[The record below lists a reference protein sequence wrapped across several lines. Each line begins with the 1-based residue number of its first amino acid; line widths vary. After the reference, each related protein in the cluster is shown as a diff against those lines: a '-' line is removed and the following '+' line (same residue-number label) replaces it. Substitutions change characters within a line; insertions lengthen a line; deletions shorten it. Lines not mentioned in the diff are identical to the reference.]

1 MSIGVIFCPV
11 VFVLRMRLFRREC
24 LQPFLDIAVEPG
36 FVIVNEDAGSDV
48 HGVDEHQAFF
58 NSALPQAI
66 LNLWRYPKKLAAP
79 RGLKPELFAIGFHR
93 RLKMNYSPE
102 IRAIAR
108 VCRLRFSAEG
118 SWPASHLTQRSVGL
132 RSRRSQQPKTVSDAE
147 AARAFHHAHWSI
159 GKNDRSRRGAWRSTC
174 QNLSKGDAAVGGEN
188 LIQGRPAGFVHRL
201 KRVQVDGND
210 FTSMFLQKFRDRFP
224 KSFPG
229 WFGRKIVDDAF
240 PIMLDSKQVEEV
252 ANHFPMCTQ
261 QPDLEQLN
269 GQIIGT
275 FLAERLLEPKV
286 PVAFW
291 LSLDENWP
299 ELSAG
304 GDVLNY
310 RFVDRFLTLKEKCKR
325 RAH

>member
-1 MSIGVIFCPV
+1 
-11 VFVLRMRLFRREC
+11 
-24 LQPFLDIAVEPG
+24 
-36 FVIVNEDAGSDV
+36 
-48 HGVDEHQAFF
+48 
-58 NSALPQAI
+58 
-66 LNLWRYPKKLAAP
+66 
-79 RGLKPELFAIGFHR
+79 
-93 RLKMNYSPE
+93 MNYSPE

-108 VCRLRFSAEG
+108 VCRLRFSA
-118 SWPASHLTQRSVGL
+118 GL
-132 RSRRSQQPKTVSDAE
+132 GDP
-147 AARAFHHAHWSI
+147 RA
-159 GKNDRSRRGAWRSTC
+159 K
-174 QNLSKGDAAVGGEN
+174 NLSKGDAGVGGEN

-201 KRVQVDGND
+201 KRVKVDGND

-275 FLAERLLEPKV
+275 FLGERLLEPKV
-286 PVAFW
+286 PFAFW

-310 RFVDRFLTLKEKCKR
+310 RFVDRFLTLEEKGKR